1 MVDAIANQPS
11 PDTSRPRR
19 FESFK
24 IADPQ
29 YILSVDPAATIEEMT
44 NSLWQDI
51 GGHEIL
57 SVVRRDLV
65 DGSNRDFGLVSDL
78 KKLFAE
84 YSPQTIISIENSS
97 SLYFNQFG
105 IKFEKY
111 LPSEQSLLG
120 IDPSLNSAVSI
131 DSDNNITIYVS
142 DVKDYYDVE
151 VQSITS
157 EQILRGTIYEGNA

>member
-1 MVDAIANQPS
+1 MVEAVANQPQPNDGQANKLS
-11 PDTSRPRR
+11 Y
-19 FESFK
+19 FK
-24 IADPQ
+24 IAEPQ
-29 YILSVDPAATIEEMT
+29 YILSVDPVDPEEME

-78 KKLFAE
+78 QKLFAE
-84 YSPQTIISIENSS
+84 YSPKTIVSIENSS
-97 SLYFNQFG
+97 SFYFNQFG

-111 LPSEQSLLG
+111 LPSEQSLLE
-120 IDPSLNSAVSI
+120 INPSENSAVSI
-131 DSDNNITIYVS
+131 DSKNNITIYVS
-142 DVKDYYDVE
+142 NVKDYYDVE

-157 EQILRGTIYEGNA
+157 DQILRDTIYEGNI